1 MQLWLTTKAT
11 LLNERASSEALFVAL
26 VVHGASPI
34 IRRCQG
40 SRDEPPSLP
49 AVLGLNQV
57 LAAELREAVV
67 SERPHRRA
75 I

>member
-26 VVHGASPI
+26 VVYGASPI

-40 SRDEPPSLP
+40 SRTNRLPS
-49 AVLGLNQV
+49 Q
-57 LAAELREAVV
+57 R
-67 SERPHRRA
+67 SSD
-75 I
+75 